1 MAINYDKLINWLFED
16 QTQTYQ
22 DKDTILYAL
31 GLGIGRDPL
40 NREQLKYTYEQ
51 ELQSLPSMAVTLATL
66 GMWVKNPATGINAVK
81 LVHSGQAATFHRP
94 LPPSATVIGRA
105 RISELYDRGP
115 EKGAILVVERSIY
128 DAINDDC
135 YCTLKQTLMLRG
147 DGGFGG
153 PPPPATNTINI
164 PSRDA
169 DLTGN
174 WQTTPGQAIL
184 YRLSGDF
191 NPLHI
196 DPDVAL
202 NAGFKQPILH
212 GFCSYGIAGWMATQ
226 AVRKPAQALKI
237 LECRFT
243 APVIPGERI
252 DFEFWHQ
259 DEKTMLFRAS
269 VGKRVVLNNGLAE
282 FH

>member
-1 MAINYDKLINWLFED
+1 MAINYDNLINWQFED
-16 QTQTYQ
+16 QTHTYQ

-31 GLGIGRDPL
+31 GLGVGRDPL
-40 NREQLKYTYEQ
+40 NREQLKHTYERDL
-51 ELQSLPSMAVTLATL
+51 ESLPTMAVTLATL

-81 LVHSGQAATFHRP
+81 LVHSGQSATFHRP
-94 LPPSATVIGRA
+94 LPPSATVVGRA
-105 RISELYDRGP
+105 RIIELYDRGP

-128 DAINDDC
+128 DSISNDC
-135 YCTLKQTLMLRG
+135 YCTLKQTLMLRD

-153 PPPPATNTINI
+153 SPPPATYTVNI
-164 PSRDA
+164 PNRDA

-174 WQTTPGQAIL
+174 WQTTAGQAIL
-184 YRLSGDF
+184 YRLSGDY

-196 DPDVAL
+196 DPDIAL
-202 NAGFKQPILH
+202 KAGFKQPILH
-212 GFCSYGIAGWMATQ
+212 GFCSYGIAGWMTTQ
-226 AVRKPAQALKI
+226 ATRKPAHALKL

-259 DEKTMLFRAS
+259 DEKNMLFRAS
-269 VGKRVVLNNGLAE
+269 VDERIVLDNGIAE